1 MSRAIIKLLPN
12 SSYRRNKLS
21 LLTEWFHQIVDY
33 VDDTELNNDLR
44 DYKSIEHIKI
54 LGTTGAS
61 MTSSRGFL
69 LVPRACLRSSLAL

>member
-1 MSRAIIKLLPN
+1 MSRAIIKLLPS

-44 DYKSIEHIKI
+44 EYKSIEHIKD
-54 LGTTGAS
+54 TWHH
-61 MTSSRGFL
+61 RGFHDF
-69 LVPRACLRSSLAL
+69 